1 MERDHV
7 RRTQE
12 IRVNMT
18 VKGEPADWIL
28 EWQERGL
35 VRSVTDAVRQALIL
49 LRERFQTIDEQA
61 IRLRTISES
70 DEDR

>member
-1 MERDHV
+1 MQRDRV
-7 RRTQE
+7 QKIQK

-18 VKGEPADWIL
+18 VTGEPADWVQ

-35 VRSVTDAVRQALIL
+35 VRSVSDAVRQGLVV
-49 LRERFQTIDEQA
+49 LRERFQSLDEQA

>member
-1 MERDHV
+1 
-7 RRTQE
+7 
-12 IRVNMT
+12 MT
-18 VKGEPADWIL
+18 VKGEPADWVL

>member
-49 LRERFQTIDEQA
+49 LRERFQIIDEQA